1 MKKNI
6 LRPAVILWI
15 FTLTYIIA
23 GCGSAEP
30 IKGYRYQTTKKNL
43 EKAVMKVIKSSPNIY
58 LDTNENKVIVKRNP
72 KDSTDT
78 STDTINVAD
87 YHGTDSAA
95 IDSQNKSFVTIKIK
109 VGVVENLYWFR

>member
-43 EKAVMKVIKSSPNIY
+43 EKAVMKVIKSSPNI
-58 LDTNENKVIVKRNP
+58 
-72 KDSTDT
+72 
-78 STDTINVAD
+78 
-87 YHGTDSAA
+87 
-95 IDSQNKSFVTIKIK
+95 
-109 VGVVENLYWFR
+109 